1 MVRKQKHKSSMVVRP
16 ARAVAWPSSVVIGW
30 MRERLAA
37 AGGDPGSIP
46 DEPFRYWRLPE
57 VEQRIGVRRST
68 VYRWIASR
76 QFPPPLTLAGPP
88 SPTIDWRTS

>member
-1 MVRKQKHKSSMVVRP
+1 MTRKHKPKLPAPR

-37 AGGDPGSIP
+37 AGGDPAAIP

-57 VEQRIGVRRST
+57 VEQRVGVARST
-68 VYRWIASR
+68 VYRWVASR
-76 QFPPPLTLAGPP
+76 QFPAPLTLAGPP
-88 SPTIDWRTS
+88 TARPP